1 MENDSFQL
9 IKEKLSRVPVS
20 CYATLR
26 EIQVD
31 CYALQVIIDA
41 QSQENKP
48 KAFFGFGAHSGLG
61 KFSRETEDLA
71 KKHIWDIHHQ
81 GHEQTKVSNAKYN
94 KATSKQRKKLAFR
107 EGGDKYGGSSGNL
120 IKRLNENNKIK

>member
-1 MENDSFQL
+1 MENDSVQL

-31 CYALQVIIDA
+31 CYALQVVIGA

-48 KAFFGFGAHSGLG
+48 KAYFGFGAHSGLG
-61 KFSRETEDLA
+61 KFSRETEGLA
-71 KKHIWDIHHQ
+71 KKKTYLRHAPSRS
-81 GHEQTKVSNAKYN
+81 QTN
-94 KATSKQRKKLAFR
+94 
-107 EGGDKYGGSSGNL
+107 
-120 IKRLNENNKIK
+120 